1 MNRTSS
7 PEAAHLDEGDIV
19 RYYDRELEDAD
30 RKWVEDHLG
39 ACRACSDRLDLFA
52 EQSSAV
58 TGTMIR
64 ADLPLP
70 RLARRQPAKH
80 TAPPPRLRTWQR
92 AAAIAV
98 IVGGAAF
105 ATQPVRAW
113 MVDRWDG
120 LREILAG
127 SQPPVQEVIEEA
139 APVSPELTAPP
150 NTLSIGFEPTTD
162 SLVLRIATRQASGE
176 IQTQATDDV
185 KFSAEII
192 GGGDETIDVLP
203 DGVFLRN
210 TAASTARYRL
220 HIPEGIRVVVIAIEG
235 EPPIRIVWDGSS
247 PSQTID
253 LAAIERGSQGR

>member
-19 RYYDRELEDAD
+19 RYHDRELEDGA
-30 RKWVEDHLG
+30 RERVEEHLA
-39 ACRACSDRLDLFA
+39 ACHACSDRLDLFG
-52 EQSSAV
+52 ERSSVV
-58 TGTMIR
+58 TDTMIR

-70 RLARRQPAKH
+70 RLARSRPERH
-80 TAPPPRLRTWQR
+80 TARPPRLRTWQR
-92 AAAIAV
+92 AAGIAV
-98 IVGGAAF
+98 VVGGAAF
-105 ATQPVRAW
+105 ATQPGRAW
-113 MVDRWDG
+113 MLDRWTGFRD
-120 LREILAG
+120 ILAG
-127 SQPPVQEVIEEA
+127 SQPSIPEVVEEA
-139 APVSPELTAPP
+139 APASPELTAPP

-185 KFSAEII
+185 NFAAEII
-192 GGGDETIDVLP
+192 GGGDETIAVLP

-220 HIPEGIRVVVIAIEG
+220 HIPAGIRVVVIALEG
-235 EPPIRIVWDGSS
+235 ELPIRIVWDGSS

-253 LAAIERGSQGR
+253 LAAIAGNRQGR